1 MSPLKVLHVVSSLN
15 LGDGITVVVKTL
27 CQNLDR
33 TRFSVSIC
41 CLAGRGYLADDF
53 KQMGVNVYALN
64 AKSSTSPLYI
74 LRNLYNTWKLVRWL
88 RQEKFDI
95 VHAHEF
101 FSGTLGRLAGW
112 LAGVP
117 VIILAL
123 HNKDAWKRF
132 PHVTIDRWL
141 ATVTDRIVTNSEATK
156 QFAVE
161 FEGLS
166 EEKFV
171 VIHNGIDLS
180 RFNDVKDGGQ
190 LRTEWGIGLD
200 ELVVGTVGRLVEQKG
215 FRYLIK
221 AAAIVR
227 SKRGDVKFVIVGPD
241 GHPSESVK
249 DELVRLVK
257 DLRLERVVIF
267 AGVRRDVPQIM
278 SMFDLF
284 VLPSLWEGFGLAVAE
299 GMAMKK
305 AVVISR
311 VDALPE
317 IVEDGVTGVLVPP
330 GDENTLGVEILRLLE
345 DRDLRLRMGA
355 KGRERIE
362 MRFTASVMT
371 RKVEKLYE
379 SLTKS
384 SDHGTSIT

>member
-1 MSPLKVLHVVSSLN
+1 MFPLRVLHVVNSLN

-41 CLAGRGYLADDF
+41 CLVDRGYLADDF
-53 KQMGVNVYALN
+53 EQMGVNVYALN

-74 LRNLYNTWKLVRWL
+74 PRNLYNTWKLIRWL

-112 LAGVP
+112 LTGVP

-132 PHVTIDRWL
+132 PHVMIDRWL
-141 ATVTDRIVTNSEATK
+141 VVVTDGIMANSEATK

-161 FEGLS
+161 YEGIPA
-166 EEKFV
+166 EKFV

-180 RFNDVKDGGQ
+180 RFSGVKDGEK

-249 DELVRLVK
+249 Y
-257 DLRLERVVIF
+257 DL
-267 AGVRRDVPQIM
+267 GH
-278 SMFDLF
+278 
-284 VLPSLWEGFGLAVAE
+284 
-299 GMAMKK
+299 
-305 AVVISR
+305 
-311 VDALPE
+311 
-317 IVEDGVTGVLVPP
+317 
-330 GDENTLGVEILRLLE
+330 LG
-345 DRDLRLRMGA
+345 
-355 KGRERIE
+355 K
-362 MRFTASVMT
+362 
-371 RKVEKLYE
+371 
-379 SLTKS
+379 
-384 SDHGTSIT
+384 